1 MQTLRKNKCQ
11 PRLLHP
17 AKLSI
22 TVGGETKVFHA
33 KTRFTQYLLT
43 NPALRRIIMGKHQHK
58 DGNYM
63 PLIPAL
69 GRQRQAKYPRY
80 NLQNMKFK
88 KKEDQ
93 SVYTSS

>member
-1 MQTLRKNKCQ
+1 MSA
-11 PRLLHP
+11 P

-22 TVGGETKVFHA
+22 TIYGETTIFYYKNKFPL
-33 KTRFTQYLLT
+33 YLST
-43 NPALRRIIMGKHQHK
+43 NPALQRIIKGKHQHK